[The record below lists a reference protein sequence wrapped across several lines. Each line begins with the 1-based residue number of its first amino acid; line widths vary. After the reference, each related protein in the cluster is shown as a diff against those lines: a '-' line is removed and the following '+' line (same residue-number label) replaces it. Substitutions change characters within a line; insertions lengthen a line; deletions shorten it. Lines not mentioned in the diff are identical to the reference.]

1 VPRDSTTEEPH
12 DEPAAVPR
20 VKLGR
25 VIEGGLAPA
34 ILAIVER
41 GAHHRPRLAR
51 SLRGEIELA
60 MDDHPPVR
68 IVGEDGTIT
77 VEDGSGGSPDL
88 RVTGTLSDLTAMM
101 AAPMIGGL
109 PSPVNSR
116 GRAAL
121 AMVASRR
128 VQIDGRL
135 ALLRRLLGVIRV

>member
-1 VPRDSTTEEPH
+1 VARASTGDRDETADAP
-12 DEPAAVPR
+12 P

-25 VIEGGLAPA
+25 LIEGGLAPA

-51 SLRGEIELA
+51 SLHGEIELA
-60 MDDHPPVR
+60 MEDHPPVR
-68 IVGEDGTIT
+68 IVCEGGAIV
-77 VEDGSGGSPDL
+77 VEDGSEGSADL

-101 AAPMIGGL
+101 AAPKIGGL
-109 PSPVNSR
+109 PSPVNAR